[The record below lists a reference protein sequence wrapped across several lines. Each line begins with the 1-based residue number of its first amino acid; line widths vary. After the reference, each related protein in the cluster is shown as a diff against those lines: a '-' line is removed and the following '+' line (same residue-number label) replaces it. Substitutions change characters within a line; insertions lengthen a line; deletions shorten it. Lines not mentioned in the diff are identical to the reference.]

1 MNNERLTTN
10 KKWRNNG
17 RGTKEKD
24 TLGIEPRTFSLQDP
38 PACHEQ
44 RTTNEETKNDEQQ
57 NRFLLFNFSST
68 IFLRQSWVDTA
79 ACFAAVQKPLP
90 GWCGCGGRE
99 VLRTKGESK
108 LEMQLLK
115 HHFSTPILSWHSC
128 MFCSSPKTTL
138 PVLPVLS

>member
-57 NRFLLFNFSST
+57 NRFLLFSDEQKIGLEDFEKFPKNDVRSDGASRRPFQACLPLKLIGLVTSLSY
-68 IFLRQSWVDTA
+68 FL
-79 ACFAAVQKPLP
+79 C
-90 GWCGCGGRE
+90 
-99 VLRTKGESK
+99 
-108 LEMQLLK
+108 LLWMIE
-115 HHFSTPILSWHSC
+115 PAI
-128 MFCSSPKTTL
+128 
-138 PVLPVLS
+138 